1 MKIVITNPSCLT
13 NAHIATLRT
22 LGEVTKY
29 ADTTNETIAK
39 RLHDADIAVIDCIL
53 TPVTAELLTQ
63 CPKLRYFSLNT
74 IGYDGVDV
82 DAVKNAGVVASNVP
96 GFCDRAVAEL
106 ALGLMLSVNRK
117 ICQGNVDVRNEL
129 TAVDPGTPEAVR
141 YEGFNLKG
149 KTLGIIGL
157 GNIGTQMA
165 ELGNGVGM
173 RVIGYNRTAKQVP
186 NVELVLLADVMAR
199 SDVIV
204 LCLAL
209 NEQTKGIINSDLIAG
224 MKPTAVFIN
233 IARADLV
240 DHGALAQALND
251 GSIGG
256 AGIDA
261 GSEHY
266 VGVKNTVLTPH
277 IGHDTAESNDNLGQ
291 TIVDNIA
298 AFVAGSPIN
307 WIA

>member
-13 NAHIATLRT
+13 SAHIATLQSF
-22 LGEVTKY
+22 GEVVEY
-29 ADTTNETIAK
+29 FDTTNDTIAE
-39 RLHDADIAVIDCIL
+39 RLQGADIAVIDCIL
-53 TPVTAELLTQ
+53 TPVTSGLLAQ
-63 CPKLRYFSLNT
+63 CPKLRYVSLNT

-82 DAVKNAGVVASNVP
+82 GAVKSAGVMASNVP

-117 ICQGNVDVRNEL
+117 IHLGDTDVRNEL

-149 KTLGIIGL
+149 KTLGVIGL
-157 GNIGTQMA
+157 GNIGMQMA
-165 ELGNGVGM
+165 ELGNGVDM
-173 RVIGYNRTAKQVP
+173 KVIAHNRTVKQVP

-199 SDVIV
+199 ADVIV

-209 NEQTKGIINSDLIAG
+209 NEQTKGIINSDLIAR

-277 IGHDTAESNDNLGQ
+277 IGYDTAESNDNLGQ

-307 WIA
+307 KIA